1 MDLDDSSAAE
11 QVILAVLTGTPIT
24 EVAARVHS
32 SPSVLAEAVERY
44 RSAGRATL
52 DAQAEASKW
61 YQANIEFADY
71 PMAERA
77 FFTCLMPALRTGHV
91 AAWWF
96 VRKYPCWRLRCVHG
110 PTTGADDVS
119 KPIDEALD
127 RAVSLRAVTRW
138 WRSPYEA
145 ETTAFGGPIGMD
157 IAHDLFHADSV
168 GVLEHL
174 NLDSRDGHGFLD
186 AKVTSLLVISQF
198 LRAANQE
205 WSEQGDVWARVE
217 AARPLPDDVP
227 VERVTAMTN
236 RLQRLLAIDTAH
248 ALAAAGPLAPIAEWI
263 TGMERVG
270 RALGCAGREG
280 RLTLGTRSI
289 LARHVLFHWNRMGF
303 TTRQQAIWSRAARE
317 TIFGR

>member
-24 EVAARVHS
+24 EAAARVRS
-32 SPSVLAEAVERY
+32 SPAVLAEAVARY

-61 YQANIEFADY
+61 YQVNIVFADY
-71 PMAERA
+71 SAAERA
-77 FFTCLMPALRTGHV
+77 FLTCLMPTLRTGQV

-96 VRKYPCWRLRCVHG
+96 VRKYPCWRLRCVSG
-110 PTTGADDVS
+110 PTTATDDLS

-138 WRSPYEA
+138 WRSPYEP

-174 NLDSRDGHGFLD
+174 DLDSTEGHELLD
-186 AKVTSLLVISQF
+186 AKVTSLLVISLF

-217 AARPLPDDVP
+217 ASRPLPDDVP
-227 VERVTAMTN
+227 VERVTAMTD
-236 RLQRLLAIDTAH
+236 RLRRLLVTDAAH
-248 ALAAAGPLAPIAEWI
+248 ELAAVGPLAPVAAWI

-280 RLTLGTRSI
+280 RLTLGTRGI
-289 LARHVLFHWNRMGF
+289 LVRHILFHWNRMGF
-303 TTRQQAIWSRAARE
+303 TTRQQAIWARAARE
-317 TIFGR
+317 TILGR